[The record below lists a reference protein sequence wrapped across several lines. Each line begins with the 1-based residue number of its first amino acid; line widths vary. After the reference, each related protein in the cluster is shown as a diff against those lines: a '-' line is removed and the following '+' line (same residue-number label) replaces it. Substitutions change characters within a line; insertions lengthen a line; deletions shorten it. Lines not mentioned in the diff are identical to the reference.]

1 MIMKV
6 LISKSKNFEK
16 DLDNLLYKRR
26 EKIIS
31 DKVSVTKII
40 KDVKS
45 NGDKAL
51 IKYEK
56 RFNKNNKIIPSL
68 KKINRLIKSLDP
80 KVKKAIDIAYNRIYK
95 FHSLQKFKNISYT
108 DRFKNKLNYKY
119 LPIDSVAIY
128 VPGSTAS
135 YPSSVLMNAIPAIV
149 AGVKR
154 VVMINPGYK
163 GNQNPA
169 VLYAAKKCRIKEI
182 YSIGGPSAIAAVS
195 YGTKKINKVD
205 KIV

>member
-1 MIMKV
+1 MKV

-56 RFNKNNKIIPSL
+56 RFFEGFFHFII
-68 KKINRLIKSLDP
+68 N
-80 KVKKAIDIAYNRIYK
+80 
-95 FHSLQKFKNISYT
+95 
-108 DRFKNKLNYKY
+108 
-119 LPIDSVAIY
+119 
-128 VPGSTAS
+128 
-135 YPSSVLMNAIPAIV
+135 
-149 AGVKR
+149 
-154 VVMINPGYK
+154 
-163 GNQNPA
+163 
-169 VLYAAKKCRIKEI
+169 
-182 YSIGGPSAIAAVS
+182 
-195 YGTKKINKVD
+195 
-205 KIV
+205 

>member
-1 MIMKV
+1 MKV

-95 FHSLQKFKNISYT
+95 FHSLQK
-108 DRFKNKLNYKY
+108 L
-119 LPIDSVAIY
+119 
-128 VPGSTAS
+128 
-135 YPSSVLMNAIPAIV
+135 
-149 AGVKR
+149 
-154 VVMINPGYK
+154 
-163 GNQNPA
+163 
-169 VLYAAKKCRIKEI
+169 
-182 YSIGGPSAIAAVS
+182 
-195 YGTKKINKVD
+195 KI
-205 KIV
+205 